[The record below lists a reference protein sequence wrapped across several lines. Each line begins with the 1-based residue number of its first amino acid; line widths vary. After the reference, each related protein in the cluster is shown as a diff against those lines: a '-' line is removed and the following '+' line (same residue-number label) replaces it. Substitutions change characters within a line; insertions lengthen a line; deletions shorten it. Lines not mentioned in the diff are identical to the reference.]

1 MDVGEKKRFSWGVF
15 YILCEK
21 KIFIFLHKKWC
32 QYFFRHTL
40 AVYNLWSTNTNFFFA
55 EKFLCKKKI
64 VCAFIEIRQLSM
76 QITFIS
82 IIFSL
87 SISRPSF
94 SYLLIFWQ
102 LHIKIQQDLQGL
114 VGGVTGLFGSAKPK
128 ESTYSAPTY
137 STKPSTPKL
146 KIPKLPTLKLPETP
160 YGKPPVSI
168 VYTVYLFL

>member
-1 MDVGEKKRFSWGVF
+1 
-15 YILCEK
+15 
-21 KIFIFLHKKWC
+21 
-32 QYFFRHTL
+32 
-40 AVYNLWSTNTNFFFA
+40 
-55 EKFLCKKKI
+55 
-64 VCAFIEIRQLSM
+64 M

-137 STKPSTPKL
+137 SNSKPSTPKL

-160 YGKPPVSI
+160 YGKPPVSLSI
-168 VYTVYLFL
+168 PIPII